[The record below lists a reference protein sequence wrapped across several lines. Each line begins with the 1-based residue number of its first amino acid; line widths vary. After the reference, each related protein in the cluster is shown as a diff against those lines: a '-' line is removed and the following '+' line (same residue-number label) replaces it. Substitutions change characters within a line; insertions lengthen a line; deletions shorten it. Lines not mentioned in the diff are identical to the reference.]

1 MVEPAGALGVAGCKK
16 YIQEKGLIGGTFVA
30 VCSGANMDFN
40 RLRFVADRADLGEE
54 KEALITVKMPERPGR

>member
-1 MVEPAGALGVAGCKK
+1 
-16 YIQEKGLIGGTFVA
+16 
-30 VCSGANMDFN
+30 MDFN